1 MNIPEN
7 SLSTPGSRMNPL
19 VLTHVSLVNALGPGI
34 RATLEA
40 LQKKR
45 GGLVRCA
52 FHSSELD
59 TWVGQVRGV
68 DEIRLPSFL
77 SDHECR
83 NNRLA
88 LLGIEQDGFADAV
101 KSAKERYGR
110 NRIGLFLG
118 TSTSGLEETEWA
130 YRHRDPDSGALPV
143 GYCYRGTQNT
153 YSLGSFV
160 QKVLNLDGPTVVVS
174 SSCASTAKV
183 FAEASRMIESGLCDA
198 AVVGGADSLCLT
210 TLYGF
215 QSLGLLSKSPCR
227 PFDEDRDGISIGEGS
242 GFALLEKSLA
252 DSDPSD
258 IRLVGVGESSDAYH
272 MSSPHP
278 AGLGA
283 VMAMRRAL
291 ESAGLTDCD
300 IDYVHLH
307 GTATR
312 ANDAS
317 EDKAVVV
324 IFGKGKPCS
333 STKGWTGHGLGISG
347 IMNAIVA
354 MLCIQYNFMPGSL
367 NTSRLDPSLQ
377 SGYLMETREDSVNRV
392 MSNSF
397 GFGGCNCS
405 LIFGR
410 TS

>member
-1 MNIPEN
+1 MNIPDN
-7 SLSTPGSRMNPL
+7 SFSTPGSRMNPL

-40 LQKKR
+40 LQKTR

-59 TWVGQVRGV
+59 TWVGQVPGV

-101 KSAKERYGR
+101 KSAKKRYGR

-160 QKVLNLDGPTVVVS
+160 QKVLDLDGPTVVVS

-227 PFDEDRDGISIGEGS
+227 PFDENRDGISIGEGS
-242 GFALLEKSLA
+242 GFALLEKSAA

-278 AGLGA
+278 DGLGA

-291 ESAGLTDCD
+291 ESAGLAACD
-300 IDYVHLH
+300 VDYVHLH
-307 GTATR
+307 GTATK
-312 ANDAS
+312 ANDSS

-354 MLCIQYNFMPGSL
+354 MLCIQYHFMPGSL

-405 LIFGR
+405 LILGR
-410 TS
+410 TI

>member
-1 MNIPEN
+1 
-7 SLSTPGSRMNPL
+7 MNPL
-19 VLTHVSLVNALGPGI
+19 VLTHVSLVNNLGPGVK
-34 RATLEA
+34 ATLDA
-40 LQKKR
+40 LRENR
-45 GGLVRCA
+45 GGLMRCT
-52 FHSSELD
+52 FHSSELE
-59 TWVGQVRGV
+59 TWVGQVPEV
-68 DEIRLPSFL
+68 DKIRLPSFL

-88 LLGIEQDGFADAV
+88 LLGIEQDGFAGAV
-101 KSAKERYGR
+101 HSAKERFGR

-130 YRHRDPDSGALPV
+130 YRHRNPDSGALPV

-160 QKVLNLDGPTVVVS
+160 QKVLDLDGPTVVVS

-183 FAEASRMIESGLCDA
+183 FVEASRMIEAGLCDA

-227 PFDEDRDGISIGEGS
+227 PFDANRDGISIGEGS
-242 GFALLEKSLA
+242 GFALLEKSVP
-252 DSDPSD
+252 DSPPSD
-258 IRLVGVGESSDAYH
+258 IRLLGVGESSDAYH

-278 AGLGA
+278 TGLGA

-291 ESAGLTDCD
+291 ASAGLAACD
-300 IDYVHLH
+300 IDYIHLH
-307 GTATR
+307 GTATK

-317 EDKAVVV
+317 EDKAIVTL
-324 IFGKGKPCS
+324 FGKDKPCS
-333 STKGWTGHGLGISG
+333 STKGWTGHGLGVSG
-347 IMNAIVA
+347 ITNAIVA
-354 MLCIQYNFMPGSL
+354 MLCIQYQFMPGSL
-367 NTSRLDPSLQ
+367 NTTCLDPSLQ
-377 SGYLMETREDSVNRV
+377 SGYLMETRRHAVGHV

-405 LIFGR
+405 LVFGR
-410 TS
+410 MI

>member
-1 MNIPEN
+1 MK
-7 SLSTPGSRMNPL
+7 PL
-19 VLTHVSLVNALGPGI
+19 VLTHVSLVNSLGPGI
-34 RATLEA
+34 KATLDA
-40 LQKKR
+40 LQEKR
-45 GGLVRCA
+45 GGLVRCD
-52 FHSSELD
+52 FHSSELE
-59 TWVGQVRGV
+59 TWVGQVPGV
-68 DEIRLPSFL
+68 DAIRLPSFL

-88 LLGIEQDGFADAV
+88 LLGIEQDGFAGGIQ
-101 KSAKERYGR
+101 SAKNRYGR

-130 YRHRDPDSGALPV
+130 YRHRNPDSGALPA
-143 GYCYRGTQNT
+143 GYCYSGTQNT

-160 QKVLNLDGPTVVVS
+160 KKILDLDGPTVVIS

-183 FAEASRMIESGLCDA
+183 FVEASRMIESGLCDA

-227 PFDEDRDGISIGEGS
+227 PFDADRDGISIGEGS
-242 GFALLEKSLA
+242 GFALLEKSLP
-252 DSDPSD
+252 DSNPSD
-258 IRLVGVGESSDAYH
+258 IRLLGVGESSDAYH

-278 AGLGA
+278 TGLGA

-291 ESAGLTDCD
+291 ESSGLAACD
-300 IDYVHLH
+300 IDYIHLH
-307 GTATR
+307 GTATK

-317 EDKAVVV
+317 EDKAIVTL
-324 IFGKGKPCS
+324 FGKVTPCS

-347 IMNAIVA
+347 ITNAIVA
-354 MLCIQYNFMPGSL
+354 MLCIQFQFMPGSL
-367 NTSRLDPSLQ
+367 NTSLLDPSLQ
-377 SGYLMETREDSVNRV
+377 SGYLMETRTNPVNHV
-392 MSNSF
+392 MSNAF

-405 LIFGR
+405 LVFGR
-410 TS
+410 KV

>member
-1 MNIPEN
+1 MK
-7 SLSTPGSRMNPL
+7 PL
-19 VLTHVSLVNALGPGI
+19 VLTHVSLVNSLGPGTK
-34 RATLEA
+34 ATLDA
-40 LQKKR
+40 LQEKR
-45 GGLVRCA
+45 GGLVRCD
-52 FHSSELD
+52 FHASELE
-59 TWVGQVRGV
+59 TWVGQVPGV
-68 DEIRLPSFL
+68 DEIRLPTFL

-88 LLGIEQDGFADAV
+88 LLGIEQDGFAGGV
-101 KSAKERYGR
+101 QSAKNRYGR

-130 YRHRDPDSGALPV
+130 YRHRNPDSGALPA
-143 GYCYRGTQNT
+143 GYCYSGTQNT

-160 QKVLNLDGPTVVVS
+160 KKILDLDGPTVVIS

-183 FAEASRMIESGLCDA
+183 FVEASRMIESGLCDA

-227 PFDEDRDGISIGEGS
+227 PFDADRDGISIGEGS
-242 GFALLEKSLA
+242 GFALLEKSLP
-252 DSDPSD
+252 DSNPSD
-258 IRLVGVGESSDAYH
+258 IRLLGVGESSDAYH

-278 AGLGA
+278 TGLGA

-291 ESAGLTDCD
+291 ESSGLAACD
-300 IDYVHLH
+300 IDYIHLH
-307 GTATR
+307 GTATK

-317 EDKAVVV
+317 EDKAIVTL
-324 IFGKGKPCS
+324 FGTVTPCS

-347 IMNAIVA
+347 ITNAIVA
-354 MLCIQYNFMPGSL
+354 MLCIQFHFMPGSL
-367 NTSRLDPSLQ
+367 NTNLLDPSLQ
-377 SGYLMETREDSVNRV
+377 SGYLMENRAHSVNRV
-392 MSNSF
+392 MSNAF

-405 LIFGR
+405 LVFGR
-410 TS
+410 TI